1 MPAPR
6 LSSWPPG
13 ILNVWMHDAMWVASR
28 HAQLT
33 QAYPDR
39 FLLGLGVSHAV
50 LVDNAEDGHRY
61 ARPLSAMIGYLDLLD
76 AAAPPVPTSERA
88 LAALG
93 PKMLEL
99 ARDRA
104 LGAHPYLVTTDHTA
118 HAREILGPGPLLAPE
133 LKVVLSTDATEARSI
148 SRQGL
153 ALYLTLPNYTDNLQR
168 IGFTA
173 ADLANGG
180 SDRLVDSIVAWG
192 DLDAIAHRIRQHR
205 EAGADHVCLQVLTA
219 NDSAFPLAQWREL
232 ASMLPAIS

>member
-1 MPAPR
+1 MRAGWRWISGESASGAGSFAGAIPARDAAFELDELGFGTLWIPGGIGGDI
-6 LSSWPPG
+6 LDVVGGALAASETLVVATG

-61 ARPLSAMIGYLDLLD
+61 ARPLSAMIDYLDLLD
-76 AAAPPVPTSERA
+76 TAAPPVPTSERA

-118 HAREILGPGPLLAPE
+118 HAR
-133 LKVVLSTDATEARSI
+133 
-148 SRQGL
+148 
-153 ALYLTLPNYTDNLQR
+153 
-168 IGFTA
+168 
-173 ADLANGG
+173 
-180 SDRLVDSIVAWG
+180 
-192 DLDAIAHRIRQHR
+192 
-205 EAGADHVCLQVLTA
+205 
-219 NDSAFPLAQWREL
+219 
-232 ASMLPAIS
+232 